1 MVGLG
6 RGLDSLIPKKVN
18 KTVTSNSGDSI
29 VDVSH
34 PDEKN
39 SIVQVSPDDISVNP
53 YQPRRRFSE
62 THIEELVESIK
73 IYGIIQP
80 LIVTKK
86 EEGGYELIAGERRW
100 RSAKKLG
107 LATVPVIIRDAD
119 KQEKLEIA
127 LIENIQREDL
137 NPIETAISYR
147 KLVDEFNLTQEELAG
162 RVSKSRSAVAN
173 SLRLLNLPEEI
184 QNALSEGRISEG
196 HGKIILGMENE
207 VQQMALFRKIIHE
220 GMSVSR
226 SSSESKSSQKPKI
239 KISTTKDYVDQDR
252 ELVLREFFGTKAE
265 VKRKGSGGQI
275 VINFYSED
283 ELEEIIKKL
292 KSL

>member
-18 KTVTSNSGDSI
+18 KTITSSAGDTV

-39 SIVQVSPDDISVNP
+39 SVVQVSPADISVNP
-53 YQPRRRFSE
+53 YQPRRRFSDA
-62 THIEELVESIK
+62 HIDELVESIK

-86 EEGGYELIAGERRW
+86 EGGGYELIAGERRW

-147 KLVDEFNLTQEELAG
+147 KLLDEFNLTQEELAG

-207 VQQMALFRKIIHE
+207 VQQMALFRKILHD
-220 GMSVSR
+220 GMSVSDT
-226 SSSESKSSQKPKI
+226 SLESKVSKTPKPKSE
-239 KISTTKDYVDQDR
+239 KPVNFQDKDR
-252 ELVLREFFGTKAE
+252 ELVIREFFGAKAE
-265 VKRKGSGGQI
+265 IKRKASGGQ
-275 VINFYSED
+275 VIIDFYSDD
-283 ELEEIIKKL
+283 ELEGIINKL
-292 KSL
+292 KV

>member
-6 RGLDSLIPKKVN
+6 RGLDSLIPKKIN
-18 KTVTSNSGDSI
+18 KISVSKTGDSV

-34 PDEKN
+34 PDERQG
-39 SIVQVSPDDISVNP
+39 IVQVSPNDISVNP
-53 YQPRRRFSE
+53 YQPRRRFSDA
-62 THIEELVESIK
+62 HIDELVESIK

-86 EEGGYELIAGERRW
+86 NDGGYELIAGERRW

-107 LATVPVIIRDAD
+107 LETIPVIVRDAD
-119 KQEKLEIA
+119 RQEKLEIA

-162 RVSKSRSAVAN
+162 RVSKSRSSVAN

-196 HGKIILGMENE
+196 HGKIILGLDNE
-207 VQQMALFRKIIHE
+207 VKQMALFRKIIHD
-220 GMSVSR
+220 GMSVSDT
-226 SSSESKSSQKPKI
+226 SFESKVVKTPR
-239 KISTTKDYVDQDR
+239 TKTGKSVNYRDKDK
-252 ELVLREFFGTKAE
+252 ELVLREFFGAKTE
-265 VKRKGSGGQI
+265 IKRRGSGGQI
-275 VINFYSED
+275 VIDFYSDD
-283 ELEEIIKKL
+283 ELEEIINKL
-292 KSL
+292 Q